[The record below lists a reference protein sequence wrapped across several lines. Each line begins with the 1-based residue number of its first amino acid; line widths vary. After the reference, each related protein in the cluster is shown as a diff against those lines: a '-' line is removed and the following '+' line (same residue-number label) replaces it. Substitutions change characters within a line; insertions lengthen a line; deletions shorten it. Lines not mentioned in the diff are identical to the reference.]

1 MNIATPTGALGSKI
15 SFKMNRPWGAST
27 SLEALELQ
35 QHMSGSMR
43 SSQGNYLQNSASIL
57 EKKYSGQSN
66 VSIIVGGVEQVVK
79 TEVLVKAPL
88 KNFKAE

>member
-1 MNIATPTGALGSKI
+1 
-15 SFKMNRPWGAST
+15 
-27 SLEALELQ
+27 
-35 QHMSGSMR
+35 MSGSMR

-66 VSIIVGGVEQVVK
+66 VSIIVDGVEQVVK